1 MDVFQLCNGLK
12 FILCPHT
19 EAKLIRGSRKNS
31 PRYMTLVCAVQRVPW
46 CGAGDIYRAAPQSVG
61 WWQGG
66 WCRLGVTTN
75 DLDNDH

>member
-1 MDVFQLCNGLK
+1 MDVFQLCDGLK

-31 PRYMTLVCAVQRVPW
+31 PRYMTLESPTLWSRRY
-46 CGAGDIYRAAPQSVG
+46 DIYKAAPQSV
-61 WWQGG
+61 G

-75 DLDNDH
+75 ELDNDH